1 MSSPRG
7 RAAPGR
13 AERRDGRRRSASIPW
28 RRGRAG
34 EVESERVSSRGGR
47 ERVEAGDW
55 RGERWRSS
63 RRGLAAGGRG
73 WMDPWGCQVTAFS
86 PQAADFS
93 RYSAPI
99 VVLPAATRAHS
110 PCSCSRGGRRRRQR
124 LGDRA
129 ARPRSLASRALQAC
143 TATRSR
149 GYINSPGPGSSRFLE
164 RALESG
170 PLERKPL
177 ALPVGGCS

>member
-73 WMDPWGCQVTAFS
+73 WMDPWGCQVTALS

-93 RYSAPI
+93 RYSAPYRCPAGCYPCPLA
-99 VVLPAATRAHS
+99 VSLFPRRSPSPAAIGRPGGAAPFASFESAAGVHGHEITGVYQQPRTRIISVFGTCVRIRTVGEETFGAT
-110 PCSCSRGGRRRRQR
+110 CRR
-124 LGDRA
+124 L
-129 ARPRSLASRALQAC
+129 
-143 TATRSR
+143 
-149 GYINSPGPGSSRFLE
+149 
-164 RALESG
+164 
-170 PLERKPL
+170 
-177 ALPVGGCS
+177 